1 MMANCYIQSLLW
13 DRAVARLRMWMAWLA
28 SWRSLVLCKWELW
41 NVQIIVCKRRTG
53 RDQLD
58 LFQLERQLWLYE
70 LQLRFLW
77 CSFLLLSLLLEE
89 MCLDWDV
96 RDGNAAPS
104 VDASLESETK
114 KAINID
120 FPMYEN
126 KCSSQYDRNRSSS
139 VETNRVMMLERQ
151 LIAPITPLK
160 RTMNHSLVTASRLS
174 CSYLVE

>member
-1 MMANCYIQSLLW
+1 M
-13 DRAVARLRMWMAWLA
+13 
-28 SWRSLVLCKWELW
+28 
-41 NVQIIVCKRRTG
+41 
-53 RDQLD
+53 
-58 LFQLERQLWLYE
+58 
-70 LQLRFLW
+70 
-77 CSFLLLSLLLEE
+77 
-89 MCLDWDV
+89 

-126 KCSSQYDRNRSSS
+126 KCSLQYDRNRSSS

-160 RTMNHSLVTASRLS
+160 RNNESLA
-174 CSYLVE
+174 CHCQ